1 VFIGTKSTPREG
13 VRHGGRRLVEIRAN
27 RRLIVVLTTEPR
39 DRTVEVRTRH
49 RLSTGLAT
57 ECEPGE
63 APWRVAHLR
72 RTRSSARRVSA
83 SATTEKT
90 DMTSSAVMPPR
101 CRLIT
106 VGRNFDAAATSSSTV
121 LAPPMAWRRWND
133 DFVSIAM
140 RSWSST
146 MPRTRPDAEVTGKCL
161 TPRSSMSNRTSLP
174 DAQRSP

>member
-1 VFIGTKSTPREG
+1 VFIGTKSTPRE
-13 VRHGGRRLVEIRAN
+13 VCVTA
-27 RRLIVVLTTEPR
+27 VAASSKY
-39 DRTVEVRTRH
+39 VRTDGSSSFSRPNH
-49 RLSTGLAT
+49 AIALSRSELGIASRRAWLPSASQVKRLGASPIFA
-57 ECEPGE
+57 
-63 APWRVAHLR
+63 A
-72 RTRSSARRVSA
+72 TRSSARRVSA

-146 MPRTRPDAEVTGKCL
+146 MPRTVRMPK
-161 TPRSSMSNRTSLP
+161 
-174 DAQRSP
+174 